1 MHALDIIA
9 KKRDGLALSK
19 EEIEFFIQ
27 GLMQGGIPDYQ
38 VAAWL
43 MALYLQGMNREETT
57 HLTYALAH
65 SGRTLDVE
73 KIAPL
78 AVDKHSTGGVGDK
91 TTLVVA
97 PLVVAAGLS
106 LAKVSGRGLG
116 FTGGTLDKLESFPG
130 FTSDLDSS
138 HFLDNLAKYRIVVAG
153 QTPDL
158 IPADGKLYA
167 LRDVTA
173 TVGSIP
179 LIASSIMSKKLAVGA
194 RAIVLDVKVG
204 KGAFMKSEEKAIEL
218 ARTMIDLGESLGKR
232 VAAVISDMNQPLG
245 RTVGNALEVK
255 EAIDTLWGAGPADFT
270 TLCLAV
276 GSQML
281 LVAGEAKSEE
291 EARQKLQ
298 GILQSGQAIAKLG
311 HLVAAQGGDTA
322 PIEDPSLLPQAKIV
336 HLVTSL
342 KESYI
347 SQLDAMEV
355 GLTAM
360 ELGAGREKKGDPVDH
375 GVGVVLHKKIGERVE
390 KAERLFTIHA
400 QSQQDLER
408 AERRLL
414 AAYAWDDQPA
424 EPPPLIHRVLR

>member
-255 EAIDTLWGAGPADFT
+255 EAIDTLRGAGPADFT

-291 EARQKLQ
+291 EAQQKLQ

-400 QSQQDLER
+400 QSQEDLER